1 MEIQT
6 AELSNGLRI
15 IHQEDK
21 NSAVYHFGLFV
32 NVGSRHET
40 DEERG
45 IAHFLEHVLFK
56 GTKKR
61 KAFHILNRLDVVG
74 GELNA
79 YTTKEETVVY
89 ASVLNNHM
97 DRAMEIIADI
107 TFNSV
112 FPEKEL
118 EKEKEVVIDEIQSY
132 QDSPSELIFEDF
144 DNLLFEGQ
152 SLGNDIL
159 GTEADVRNI
168 TRDKIVA
175 FVSKHYVPKNM
186 VISSVGNFSLKQV
199 VNKVKKHFDNYQ
211 GVLINKPL
219 ETVPQ
224 NVLFNKEL
232 QKETHQA
239 HVILGTSACSYTDED
254 KTALVLLNNYLGGP
268 AMNSRLNMQIREKY
282 GYAYNIDSSYHPY
295 SDIGI
300 LSIYFGTDVKN
311 IKKTKQLIFKELR
324 LLREKKLSVLKL
336 HQAKEQL
343 KGFIALGMESRSGL
357 MLGLGKAFLMNDR
370 VETVKESLDKIDS
383 ISADE
388 IQEIANKYLKTEDM
402 SELSYLSKT

>member
-40 DEERG
+40 EEERG

-97 DRAMEIIADI
+97 ERAMEIIADI

-175 FVSKHYVPKNM
+175 FVNKHYVPQNM

-211 GVLINKPL
+211 GVLLDKPI
-219 ETVPQ
+219 ETIPK
-224 NVLFNKEL
+224 NILFSKEL

-239 HVILGTSACSYTDED
+239 HVIIGTSACSYTDDD

-268 AMNSRLNMQIREKY
+268 AMNSRLNMEIREKY

-311 IKKTKQLIFKELR
+311 IKKTKQLILKELR

-388 IQEIANKYLKTEDM
+388 IQGIANKYLKFEDM